1 MFQKEDT
8 VMTRSTMHAMSHMS
22 HSASAYQAEASCS
35 CAHHAAYNGISLI
48 LDAIIMASIIICVL
62 ICGIGILALAITLLV
77 LVLVLGLLVRNRFDF
92 HTPEMRRRALL

>member
-1 MFQKEDT
+1 
-8 VMTRSTMHAMSHMS
+8 MTRSAMYAMSHMS

-77 LVLVLGLLVRNRFDF
+77 LVLGLLVRNRFDF

>member
-1 MFQKEDT
+1 
-8 VMTRSTMHAMSHMS
+8 MHAMSHMS

-77 LVLVLGLLVRNRFDF
+77 LVLGLLVRNRFDF

>member
-1 MFQKEDT
+1 
-8 VMTRSTMHAMSHMS
+8 
-22 HSASAYQAEASCS
+22 
-35 CAHHAAYNGISLI
+35 
-48 LDAIIMASIIICVL
+48 MASIIICVL

>member
-1 MFQKEDT
+1 MAGCMM
-8 VMTRSTMHAMSHMS
+8 MTQNMTTTYASANGTTSASRAHSAAMSCTSKS
-22 HSASAYQAEASCS
+22 HIA
-35 CAHHAAYNGISLI
+35 LI
-48 LDAIIMASIIICVL
+48 LDAILLASIIICVL

>member
-1 MFQKEDT
+1 
-8 VMTRSTMHAMSHMS
+8 MTRSAMYAMSHMS
-22 HSASAYQAEASCS
+22 CSASAHQAEASYS
-35 CAHHAAYNGISLI
+35 CAYHTACNAIAII

>member
-1 MFQKEDT
+1 
-8 VMTRSTMHAMSHMS
+8 MTRSTMHAMSHMS

-77 LVLVLGLLVRNRFDF
+77 LVLGLLVRNRFDF